1 MFHPSAERGLV
12 YPKQFVP
19 IDALKIDQAFVS
31 DIDTDSD
38 DTVNVSAVIALG
50 KSLKQRVIAEGV
62 ETQGQLDF
70 LRTQQCDEGQGFLFS
85 QPLSAD
91 DLAHLLERLRMT
103 NRPGKR

>member
-1 MFHPSAERGLV
+1 MLHPSAERGLV

-19 IDALKIDQAFVS
+19 IDTLKIDQAFVC
-31 DIDTDSD
+31 DIDTDAD
-38 DTVNVSAVIALG
+38 DTAICSAVIAIG

-91 DLAHLLERLRMT
+91 DFAHLLERLRMT
-103 NRPGKR
+103 NRPGKS